1 MKPKIFIA
9 SSVEGIE
16 VAYALQELLEYD
28 AEVTVWNQGVFQLS
42 SNTLDDLT
50 DILSIIDFGIF
61 AFTPDDTVNMRGDE
75 HQSVRDNIILELGM
89 FIGRLG
95 KKRSFIVSSQTQL
108 PFHIPTDLLGVTL
121 ATYNPNRDDNN
132 LSAALGPAS
141 NKIRQAIENVQRTQQ
156 TTNSGPQETSGHR
169 QPFNELMR
177 SFDSVTLRLEENAIT
192 EGLEQ
197 QNLADPEAI
206 EVLIR
211 HLAATQ
217 IKLIFNEIDYY
228 IWESQ
233 VELLKHLNSSPGC
246 SIEELRT
253 FYHLAVSRST
263 NPTEFISKQTFEQY
277 LQFLTSYELITEL
290 EGSYHISHIGRDF
303 LVFLTAKGV
312 PKKIL

>member
-9 SSVEGIE
+9 SSVEGLN

-50 DILSIIDFGIF
+50 DILSITDFGIF
-61 AFTPDDTVNMRGDE
+61 AFTPDDTVNTRGDE
-75 HQSVRDNIILELGM
+75 HQSVRDNVILELGM

-95 KKRSFIVSSQTQL
+95 KKRSFIVSPETQL

-121 ATYNPNRDDNN
+121 ATYNPGRDDNN
-132 LSAALGPAS
+132 LSAALGPAY

-156 TTNSGPQETSGHR
+156 TTNSGPQETSGHQ

-177 SFDSVTLRLEENAIT
+177 SFDSVTLRLQENSIT
-192 EGLEQ
+192 EDLEQ
-197 QNLADPEAI
+197 RNLTNPEAI

-211 HLAATQ
+211 YLAVTQ
-217 IKLIFNEIDYY
+217 IELIFNEIDYL

-233 VELLKHLNSSPGC
+233 VELLRHLNSSLGC
-246 SIEELRT
+246 PAEELRP

-277 LQFLTSYELITEL
+277 LQFLTSYGLITEL
-290 EGSYHISHIGRDF
+290 AGSYHISHFGRDF
-303 LVFLTAKGV
+303 LIFLTAKGT
-312 PKKIL
+312 PQRIL